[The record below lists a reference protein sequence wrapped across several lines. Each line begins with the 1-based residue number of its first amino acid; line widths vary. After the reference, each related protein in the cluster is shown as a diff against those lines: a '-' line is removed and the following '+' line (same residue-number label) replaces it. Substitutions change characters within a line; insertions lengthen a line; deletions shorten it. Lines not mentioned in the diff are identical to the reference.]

1 MWLECRRG
9 SKLTHHARTAVIPAS
24 PWLSPGDSFSARPA
38 EFASAPSSRNHRSLF
53 THDGDVATLPI
64 TIVDNR
70 VIVDV
75 TLNGSGPYK
84 FILDSGAGRGAV
96 LDAALFAHLGLTSNA
111 ESQESGAGEKT
122 QRALHG
128 TLASLAIGL
137 GDLRFSKLPIRA
149 VDLAP
154 LAGVI
159 GFPQLDGVL
168 GDDLFRRYVVHVD
181 SRIARSF
188 ESNQRATFA
197 FRRERSRCRFV
208 STRISSR
215 SPRAAWTASLAISR
229 SILAVVQL

>member
-1 MWLECRRG
+1 MAKSRRFVLG
-9 SKLTHHARTAVIPAS
+9 AACGICLGAFIAEPSFAV
-24 PWLSPGDSFSARPA
+24 
-38 EFASAPSSRNHRSLF
+38 

-181 SRIARSF
+181 YGSPGASSRISAPLSHSAESARGADSSLPGFHPGHHGQRGRHPWRYRDRSWRSF
-188 ESNQRATFA
+188 SFDFVRALLA
-197 FRRERSRCRFV
+197 
-208 STRISSR
+208 ST
-215 SPRAAWTASLAISR
+215 PP
-229 SILAVVQL
+229 